1 MLTVSNLSL
10 QFGKRTLFD
19 EVNLKFFNGNCYG
32 VIGANGAGKSTFLKI
47 LSGDLDATKG
57 RIDLEPGKRMA
68 VLRQDHTIFDNH
80 PVLETVIM
88 GHKRMYE
95 IMKEKDALYMKP
107 DFSDADG
114 MRASELEAEFADMEG
129 WNAETDAA
137 SLLSN
142 LGIKEEFHH
151 MNMADV
157 PAELKVRILLAQALF
172 GNPDVLVLDEPT
184 NDLDGQTIKWLE
196 DFLLDYKNMVI
207 IVSHDRHFLDTV
219 VTHICDIDYNKIQL
233 FTGNYSFW
241 YQSSQLAARQ
251 RSDKNKKA
259 EDKKKELQE
268 FIARFSANASKSKQA
283 TSRRKLLDKLDI
295 DEIQPSSRRYPGIIF
310 SQDREAGNQ
319 VLNINGLSV
328 RGEDGNFLFKDLNL
342 VVNQKDKIAFV
353 SRNSNAIT
361 ALFEVLNENIK
372 PDSGSFTYGT
382 TITTAYM
389 PSDNSSF
396 FQDKITL
403 VEWLRQ
409 YAKTDEERE
418 EVNLRGFLGRMLFS
432 GEDALK
438 SSTVLSGGEK
448 VRCMLSRLIMARANV
463 IMLDEPTNHLD
474 LESITALNNGMR
486 DFEGQI
492 LFSSY
497 DFELVN
503 TVATRII
510 EIGPKGFI
518 DKWMPFEEF
527 VSDPKVQELRDS
539 LY

>member
-19 EVNLKFFNGNCYG
+19 DVNLKFFNGNCYG

-57 RIDLEPGKRMA
+57 TIDLEPGKRMA

-88 GHKRMYE
+88 GHKRMYDV
-95 IMKEKDALYMKP
+95 MKEKDALYAKP

-114 MRASELEAEFADMEG
+114 MRASELEGEFADMEG

-137 SLLSN
+137 TLLSN
-142 LGIKEEFHH
+142 LGIKEEFHY
-151 MNMADV
+151 MNMVDV

-219 VTHICDIDYNKIQL
+219 VTHICDIDYGKIQL

-251 RSDKNKKA
+251 RADKNKKA

-319 VLNINGLSV
+319 VLNINGLGV
-328 RGEDGNFLFKDLNL
+328 RGEDGNYLFKDLNV
-342 VVNQKDKIAFV
+342 VVNQKDKVAFV

-361 ALFEVLNENIK
+361 ALFEVLNENMK
-372 PDSGSFTYGT
+372 PDAGSFTYGT

-396 FQDKITL
+396 FQEKITL
-403 VEWLRQ
+403 VDWLRQ

-438 SSTVLSGGEK
+438 NATVLSGGEK

-503 TVATRII
+503 TVATRIV

-518 DKWMPFEEF
+518 DKWMPYEEF
-527 VSDPKVQELRDS
+527 VSDPKIQELRDS

>member
-19 EVNLKFFNGNCYG
+19 DVNLKFFNGNCYG

-57 RIDLEPGKRMA
+57 SIDLEPGKRMA

-88 GHKRMYE
+88 GHKRMYDV
-95 IMKEKDALYMKP
+95 MKEKDALYAKP

-114 MRASELEAEFADMEG
+114 MRASELEGEFADMEG

-137 SLLSN
+137 TLLSN
-142 LGIKEEFHH
+142 LGIKEEFHY
-151 MNMADV
+151 MNMVDV

-219 VTHICDIDYNKIQL
+219 VTHICDIDYGKIQL

-251 RSDKNKKA
+251 RADKNKKA

-319 VLNINGLSV
+319 VLNINGLGV
-328 RGEDGNFLFKDLNL
+328 RGEDGNYLFKDLNV
-342 VVNQKDKIAFV
+342 VVNQKDKVAFV

-361 ALFEVLNENIK
+361 ALFEVLNENMK
-372 PDSGSFTYGT
+372 PDAGSFTYGT

-396 FQDKITL
+396 FQEKITL
-403 VEWLRQ
+403 VDWLRQ

-438 SSTVLSGGEK
+438 NATVLSGGEK

-503 TVATRII
+503 TVATRIV

-518 DKWMPFEEF
+518 DKWMPYEEF
-527 VSDPKVQELRDS
+527 VSDPKIQELRDS

>member
-19 EVNLKFFNGNCYG
+19 DVNLKFFNGNCYG

-57 RIDLEPGKRMA
+57 SIDLEPGKRMA

-88 GHKRMYE
+88 GHKRMYDV
-95 IMKEKDALYMKP
+95 MKEKDALYAKP

-114 MRASELEAEFADMEG
+114 MRASELEGEFADMEG

-137 SLLSN
+137 TLLSN
-142 LGIKEEFHH
+142 LGIKEEFHY
-151 MNMADV
+151 MNMVDV

-219 VTHICDIDYNKIQL
+219 VTHICDIDYGKIQL

-251 RSDKNKKA
+251 RADKNKKA

-319 VLNINGLSV
+319 VLNINGLGI
-328 RGEDGNFLFKDLNL
+328 RGEDGSYLFKDLNV
-342 VVNQKDKIAFV
+342 VVNQKDKVAFV

-361 ALFEVLNENIK
+361 ALFEVLNENMK
-372 PDSGSFTYGT
+372 PDAGSFTYGT

-396 FQDKITL
+396 FQEKITL
-403 VEWLRQ
+403 VDWLRQ

-438 SSTVLSGGEK
+438 NATVLSGGEK

-503 TVATRII
+503 TVATRIV

-518 DKWMPFEEF
+518 DKWMPYEEF
-527 VSDPKVQELRDS
+527 VSDPRIQELRDS

>member
-19 EVNLKFFNGNCYG
+19 DVNLKFFNGNCYG

-57 RIDLEPGKRMA
+57 SIDLEPGKRMA

-88 GHKRMYE
+88 GHKRMYDV
-95 IMKEKDALYMKP
+95 MKEKDALYAKP

-114 MRASELEAEFADMEG
+114 MRASELEGEFADMEG

-137 SLLSN
+137 TLLSN
-142 LGIKEEFHH
+142 LGIKEEFHY
-151 MNMADV
+151 MNMVDV

-219 VTHICDIDYNKIQL
+219 VTHICDIDYGKIQL

-251 RSDKNKKA
+251 RADKNKKA

-319 VLNINGLSV
+319 VLNINGLGI
-328 RGEDGNFLFKDLNL
+328 RGEDGSYLFKDLNV
-342 VVNQKDKIAFV
+342 VVNQKDKVAFV

-361 ALFEVLNENIK
+361 ALFEVLNENMK
-372 PDSGSFTYGT
+372 PDAGSFTYGT

-396 FQDKITL
+396 FQEKITL
-403 VEWLRQ
+403 VDWLRQ

-438 SSTVLSGGEK
+438 NATVLSGGEK

-503 TVATRII
+503 TVATRIV

-518 DKWMPFEEF
+518 DKWMPYEEF
-527 VSDPKVQELRDS
+527 VSDPKIQELRDS